1 MVQRLWNWIVE
12 PKTQI
17 APERQLFSNR
27 DLKLLILPL
36 FGEQFLAMLV
46 GIADTMMVSYAGE
59 AAVSG
64 VSLVNMLN
72 TFFIYLFTA
81 LASGGAVVVSQ
92 YIGHGDPKNGN
103 LASGQLYTVSFL
115 FSVVCMAV
123 ALVFDQPLLQLL
135 FGLDALKGISA
146 MMVVGSIFLD
156 YILAFTVLGLAGMFR
171 GKIKNDAAA
180 FTLGSFVSMMLRYFC
195 SFLSGWVLWASFNET
210 ADMQGFI
217 ATFFPALGNLS
228 GTALAVVYSLVYNG
242 SYMIPEIILTCV
254 VGFLLVQFAGKQ
266 ILDKA
271 PEKSA

>member
-1 MVQRLWNWIVE
+1 MNTVSKRTFNLVLAGVM
-12 PKTQI
+12 I
-17 APERQLFSNR
+17 AM
-27 DLKLLILPL
+27 
-36 FGEQFLAMLV
+36 G
-46 GIADTMMVSYAGE
+46 
-59 AAVSG
+59 
-64 VSLVNMLN
+64 
-72 TFFIYLFTA
+72 TA
-81 LASGGAVVVSQ
+81 LGFVKPFELPHGGAITLCSMLPVMFFSYRCGLKWGLSAGLV
-92 YIGHGDPKNGN
+92 
-103 LASGQLYTVSFL
+103 
-115 FSVVCMAV
+115 FSV
-123 ALVFDQPLLQLL
+123 LQLL

-146 MMVVGSIFLD
+146 MMVVGSVFLD

>member
-1 MVQRLWNWIVE
+1 MNTVSKRTFNLVLAGVM
-12 PKTQI
+12 I
-17 APERQLFSNR
+17 AM
-27 DLKLLILPL
+27 
-36 FGEQFLAMLV
+36 G
-46 GIADTMMVSYAGE
+46 
-59 AAVSG
+59 
-64 VSLVNMLN
+64 
-72 TFFIYLFTA
+72 TA
-81 LASGGAVVVSQ
+81 LGFVKPFELPYGGAITLCSMLPVMFFSYRCGLKWGLSAGLV
-92 YIGHGDPKNGN
+92 
-103 LASGQLYTVSFL
+103 
-115 FSVVCMAV
+115 FSV
-123 ALVFDQPLLQLL
+123 LQLL

-180 FTLGSFVSMMLRYFC
+180 FTLGSFVSMMLRYLC

-266 ILDKA
+266 VLDKPKQA
-271 PEKSA
+271 

>member
-1 MVQRLWNWIVE
+1 MNMNTVSKRTFNLVLAGIM
-12 PKTQI
+12 I
-17 APERQLFSNR
+17 AMGTVLGFVKPFE
-27 DLKLLILPL
+27 LP
-36 FGEQFLAMLV
+36 
-46 GIADTMMVSYAGE
+46 Y
-59 AAVSG
+59 
-64 VSLVNMLN
+64 
-72 TFFIYLFTA
+72 
-81 LASGGAVVVSQ
+81 GGAITLCSMLPVMFFSYRCGLKWGLSAGLV
-92 YIGHGDPKNGN
+92 
-103 LASGQLYTVSFL
+103 
-115 FSVVCMAV
+115 FSV
-123 ALVFDQPLLQLL
+123 LQLL

-180 FTLGSFVSMMLRYFC
+180 FTLGSFVSMMLRYLC

>member
-1 MVQRLWNWIVE
+1 MNTVSKRTFNLVLAGVM
-12 PKTQI
+12 I
-17 APERQLFSNR
+17 AM
-27 DLKLLILPL
+27 
-36 FGEQFLAMLV
+36 G
-46 GIADTMMVSYAGE
+46 
-59 AAVSG
+59 
-64 VSLVNMLN
+64 
-72 TFFIYLFTA
+72 TA
-81 LASGGAVVVSQ
+81 LGFVKPFELPYGGAITLCSMLPVMFFSYRCGLKWGLSAGLV
-92 YIGHGDPKNGN
+92 
-103 LASGQLYTVSFL
+103 
-115 FSVVCMAV
+115 FSV
-123 ALVFDQPLLQLL
+123 LQLL

-171 GKIKNDAAA
+171 GKIKNDAVA

-217 ATFFPALGNLS
+217 ASFFPALGNLS

>member
-1 MVQRLWNWIVE
+1 MNTVSKRTFNLVLAGVM
-12 PKTQI
+12 I
-17 APERQLFSNR
+17 AM
-27 DLKLLILPL
+27 
-36 FGEQFLAMLV
+36 G
-46 GIADTMMVSYAGE
+46 
-59 AAVSG
+59 
-64 VSLVNMLN
+64 
-72 TFFIYLFTA
+72 TA
-81 LASGGAVVVSQ
+81 LGFVKPFELPYGGAITLCSMLPVMFFSYRCGLKWGLSAGLV
-92 YIGHGDPKNGN
+92 
-103 LASGQLYTVSFL
+103 
-115 FSVVCMAV
+115 FSV
-123 ALVFDQPLLQLL
+123 LQLL

-171 GKIKNDAAA
+171 GKIKNDAVA

-195 SFLSGWVLWASFNET
+195 SFLSGWLLWASFNET

>member
-1 MVQRLWNWIVE
+1 MNTVSKRTFNLVLAGVM
-12 PKTQI
+12 I
-17 APERQLFSNR
+17 AM
-27 DLKLLILPL
+27 
-36 FGEQFLAMLV
+36 G
-46 GIADTMMVSYAGE
+46 
-59 AAVSG
+59 
-64 VSLVNMLN
+64 
-72 TFFIYLFTA
+72 TA
-81 LASGGAVVVSQ
+81 LGFVKPFELPYGGAITLCSMLPVMFFSYRCGLKWGLSAGLV
-92 YIGHGDPKNGN
+92 
-103 LASGQLYTVSFL
+103 
-115 FSVVCMAV
+115 FSV
-123 ALVFDQPLLQLL
+123 LQLL

-171 GKIKNDAAA
+171 GKIKNDAVA

>member
-1 MVQRLWNWIVE
+1 
-12 PKTQI
+12 
-17 APERQLFSNR
+17 
-27 DLKLLILPL
+27 
-36 FGEQFLAMLV
+36 
-46 GIADTMMVSYAGE
+46 
-59 AAVSG
+59 
-64 VSLVNMLN
+64 
-72 TFFIYLFTA
+72 
-81 LASGGAVVVSQ
+81 
-92 YIGHGDPKNGN
+92 
-103 LASGQLYTVSFL
+103 
-115 FSVVCMAV
+115 
-123 ALVFDQPLLQLL
+123 
-135 FGLDALKGISA
+135 

-217 ATFFPALGNLS
+217 ASFFPALGNLS

-271 PEKSA
+271 PEKSAWRLRSNKKLPEKGRLFC

>member
-1 MVQRLWNWIVE
+1 MNTVSKRTFNLVLAGVM
-12 PKTQI
+12 I
-17 APERQLFSNR
+17 AM
-27 DLKLLILPL
+27 
-36 FGEQFLAMLV
+36 G
-46 GIADTMMVSYAGE
+46 
-59 AAVSG
+59 
-64 VSLVNMLN
+64 
-72 TFFIYLFTA
+72 TA
-81 LASGGAVVVSQ
+81 LGFVKPFELPYGGAITLCSMLPVMFFSYRCGLKWGLSAGLV
-92 YIGHGDPKNGN
+92 
-103 LASGQLYTVSFL
+103 
-115 FSVVCMAV
+115 FSV
-123 ALVFDQPLLQLL
+123 LQLL

-210 ADMQGFI
+210 ADVRGFI

>member
-1 MVQRLWNWIVE
+1 MNTVSKRTFNLVLAGIM
-12 PKTQI
+12 I
-17 APERQLFSNR
+17 AMGTVLGFVKPFE
-27 DLKLLILPL
+27 LP
-36 FGEQFLAMLV
+36 
-46 GIADTMMVSYAGE
+46 Y
-59 AAVSG
+59 
-64 VSLVNMLN
+64 
-72 TFFIYLFTA
+72 
-81 LASGGAVVVSQ
+81 GGAITLCSMLPVMFFSYRCGLKWGLSAGLV
-92 YIGHGDPKNGN
+92 
-103 LASGQLYTVSFL
+103 
-115 FSVVCMAV
+115 FSV
-123 ALVFDQPLLQLL
+123 LQLL

-242 SYMIPEIILTCV
+242 SYMIPELILTCV

>member
-1 MVQRLWNWIVE
+1 MNMNTVSKRTFNLVLAGVM
-12 PKTQI
+12 I
-17 APERQLFSNR
+17 AM
-27 DLKLLILPL
+27 
-36 FGEQFLAMLV
+36 G
-46 GIADTMMVSYAGE
+46 
-59 AAVSG
+59 
-64 VSLVNMLN
+64 
-72 TFFIYLFTA
+72 TA
-81 LASGGAVVVSQ
+81 LGFVKPFELPYGGAITLCSMLPVMFFSYRCGLKWGLSAGLV
-92 YIGHGDPKNGN
+92 
-103 LASGQLYTVSFL
+103 
-115 FSVVCMAV
+115 FSV
-123 ALVFDQPLLQLL
+123 LQLL

>member
-1 MVQRLWNWIVE
+1 MNTVSKRTFNLVLAGVM
-12 PKTQI
+12 I
-17 APERQLFSNR
+17 AM
-27 DLKLLILPL
+27 
-36 FGEQFLAMLV
+36 G
-46 GIADTMMVSYAGE
+46 
-59 AAVSG
+59 
-64 VSLVNMLN
+64 
-72 TFFIYLFTA
+72 TA
-81 LASGGAVVVSQ
+81 LGFVKPFELPYGGAITLCSMLPVMFFSYRCGLKWGLSAGLV
-92 YIGHGDPKNGN
+92 
-103 LASGQLYTVSFL
+103 
-115 FSVVCMAV
+115 FSV
-123 ALVFDQPLLQLL
+123 LQLL

-171 GKIKNDAAA
+171 GKIKNDAVA

-266 ILDKA
+266 VLDKPKQA
-271 PEKSA
+271 

>member
-1 MVQRLWNWIVE
+1 MNTVSKRTFNLVLAGVM
-12 PKTQI
+12 I
-17 APERQLFSNR
+17 AM
-27 DLKLLILPL
+27 
-36 FGEQFLAMLV
+36 G
-46 GIADTMMVSYAGE
+46 
-59 AAVSG
+59 
-64 VSLVNMLN
+64 
-72 TFFIYLFTA
+72 TA
-81 LASGGAVVVSQ
+81 LGFVKPFELPYGGAITLCSMLPVMFFSYRCGLKWGLSAGLV
-92 YIGHGDPKNGN
+92 
-103 LASGQLYTVSFL
+103 
-115 FSVVCMAV
+115 FSV
-123 ALVFDQPLLQLL
+123 LQLI

-171 GKIKNDAAA
+171 GKIKNDAVA

>member
-1 MVQRLWNWIVE
+1 MNTVSKRTFNLVLAGVM
-12 PKTQI
+12 I
-17 APERQLFSNR
+17 AM
-27 DLKLLILPL
+27 
-36 FGEQFLAMLV
+36 G
-46 GIADTMMVSYAGE
+46 
-59 AAVSG
+59 
-64 VSLVNMLN
+64 
-72 TFFIYLFTA
+72 TA
-81 LASGGAVVVSQ
+81 LGFVKPFELPYGGAITLCSMLPVMFFSYRCGLKWGLSAGLV
-92 YIGHGDPKNGN
+92 
-103 LASGQLYTVSFL
+103 
-115 FSVVCMAV
+115 FSV
-123 ALVFDQPLLQLL
+123 LQLL

-271 PEKSA
+271 PEKKA

>member
-1 MVQRLWNWIVE
+1 MNTVSKRTFNLVLAGVM
-12 PKTQI
+12 I
-17 APERQLFSNR
+17 AM
-27 DLKLLILPL
+27 
-36 FGEQFLAMLV
+36 G
-46 GIADTMMVSYAGE
+46 
-59 AAVSG
+59 
-64 VSLVNMLN
+64 
-72 TFFIYLFTA
+72 TA
-81 LASGGAVVVSQ
+81 LGFVKPFELPYGGAVTLCSMLPVMFFSYRCGLKWGLSAGLV
-92 YIGHGDPKNGN
+92 
-103 LASGQLYTVSFL
+103 
-115 FSVVCMAV
+115 FSV
-123 ALVFDQPLLQLL
+123 LQLL

>member
-1 MVQRLWNWIVE
+1 MNIVS
-12 PKTQI
+12 KRTFNLVLAGVMI
-17 APERQLFSNR
+17 AM
-27 DLKLLILPL
+27 
-36 FGEQFLAMLV
+36 G
-46 GIADTMMVSYAGE
+46 
-59 AAVSG
+59 
-64 VSLVNMLN
+64 
-72 TFFIYLFTA
+72 TA
-81 LASGGAVVVSQ
+81 LGFVKPFELPYGGAITLCSMLPVMFFSYRCGLKWGLSAGLV
-92 YIGHGDPKNGN
+92 
-103 LASGQLYTVSFL
+103 
-115 FSVVCMAV
+115 FSV
-123 ALVFDQPLLQLL
+123 LQLL

>member
-1 MVQRLWNWIVE
+1 MNTVSKRTFNLVLAGVM
-12 PKTQI
+12 I
-17 APERQLFSNR
+17 AM
-27 DLKLLILPL
+27 
-36 FGEQFLAMLV
+36 G
-46 GIADTMMVSYAGE
+46 
-59 AAVSG
+59 
-64 VSLVNMLN
+64 
-72 TFFIYLFTA
+72 TA
-81 LASGGAVVVSQ
+81 LGFVKPFELPYGGAITLCSMLPVMFFSYRCGLKWGLSAGLV
-92 YIGHGDPKNGN
+92 
-103 LASGQLYTVSFL
+103 
-115 FSVVCMAV
+115 FSV
-123 ALVFDQPLLQLL
+123 LQLL

-217 ATFFPALGNLS
+217 ASFFPALGNLS

>member
-1 MVQRLWNWIVE
+1 MNTVSKRTFNLVLAGVM
-12 PKTQI
+12 I
-17 APERQLFSNR
+17 AM
-27 DLKLLILPL
+27 
-36 FGEQFLAMLV
+36 G
-46 GIADTMMVSYAGE
+46 
-59 AAVSG
+59 
-64 VSLVNMLN
+64 
-72 TFFIYLFTA
+72 TA
-81 LASGGAVVVSQ
+81 LGFVKPFELPYGGAITLCSMLPVMFFSYRCGLKWGLSAGLV
-92 YIGHGDPKNGN
+92 
-103 LASGQLYTVSFL
+103 
-115 FSVVCMAV
+115 FSV
-123 ALVFDQPLLQLL
+123 LQLL

-217 ATFFPALGNLS
+217 ASFFPALGNLS

-271 PEKSA
+271 PEKKA

>member
-1 MVQRLWNWIVE
+1 MNTVSKRTFNLVLAGVM
-12 PKTQI
+12 I
-17 APERQLFSNR
+17 AM
-27 DLKLLILPL
+27 
-36 FGEQFLAMLV
+36 G
-46 GIADTMMVSYAGE
+46 
-59 AAVSG
+59 
-64 VSLVNMLN
+64 
-72 TFFIYLFTA
+72 TA
-81 LASGGAVVVSQ
+81 LGFVKPFELPYGGAITLCSMLPVMFFSYRCGLKWGLSAGLV
-92 YIGHGDPKNGN
+92 
-103 LASGQLYTVSFL
+103 
-115 FSVVCMAV
+115 FSV
-123 ALVFDQPLLQLL
+123 LQLL

-180 FTLGSFVSMMLRYFC
+180 FTLGSFISMMLRYFC

>member
-1 MVQRLWNWIVE
+1 MNTVSKRTFNLVLAGVM
-12 PKTQI
+12 I
-17 APERQLFSNR
+17 AM
-27 DLKLLILPL
+27 
-36 FGEQFLAMLV
+36 G
-46 GIADTMMVSYAGE
+46 
-59 AAVSG
+59 
-64 VSLVNMLN
+64 
-72 TFFIYLFTA
+72 TA
-81 LASGGAVVVSQ
+81 LGFVKPFELPYGGAITLCSMLPVMFFSYRCGLKWGLSAGLV
-92 YIGHGDPKNGN
+92 
-103 LASGQLYTVSFL
+103 
-115 FSVVCMAV
+115 FSV
-123 ALVFDQPLLQLL
+123 LQLL

-171 GKIKNDAAA
+171 GKIKNDAVA

-195 SFLSGWVLWASFNET
+195 SFLSAWVLWASFNET

>member
-1 MVQRLWNWIVE
+1 MNTVSKRTFNLVLAGVM
-12 PKTQI
+12 I
-17 APERQLFSNR
+17 AM
-27 DLKLLILPL
+27 
-36 FGEQFLAMLV
+36 G
-46 GIADTMMVSYAGE
+46 
-59 AAVSG
+59 
-64 VSLVNMLN
+64 
-72 TFFIYLFTA
+72 TA
-81 LASGGAVVVSQ
+81 LGFVKPFELPYGGAITLCSMLPVMFFSYRCGVKWGLSAGLV
-92 YIGHGDPKNGN
+92 
-103 LASGQLYTVSFL
+103 
-115 FSVVCMAV
+115 FSV
-123 ALVFDQPLLQLL
+123 LQLL

>member
-1 MVQRLWNWIVE
+1 MNTVSKRTFNLVLAGVM
-12 PKTQI
+12 I
-17 APERQLFSNR
+17 AM
-27 DLKLLILPL
+27 
-36 FGEQFLAMLV
+36 G
-46 GIADTMMVSYAGE
+46 
-59 AAVSG
+59 
-64 VSLVNMLN
+64 
-72 TFFIYLFTA
+72 TA
-81 LASGGAVVVSQ
+81 LGFVKPFELPYGGAITLCSMLPVMFFSYRCGLKWGLSAGLV
-92 YIGHGDPKNGN
+92 
-103 LASGQLYTVSFL
+103 
-115 FSVVCMAV
+115 FSV
-123 ALVFDQPLLQLL
+123 LQLL

-171 GKIKNDAAA
+171 GKIKNDAVA

-254 VGFLLVQFAGKQ
+254 VGFLLE
-266 ILDKA
+266 D
-271 PEKSA
+271 

>member
-1 MVQRLWNWIVE
+1 MNTVSKRTFNLVLAGVM
-12 PKTQI
+12 I
-17 APERQLFSNR
+17 AM
-27 DLKLLILPL
+27 
-36 FGEQFLAMLV
+36 G
-46 GIADTMMVSYAGE
+46 
-59 AAVSG
+59 
-64 VSLVNMLN
+64 
-72 TFFIYLFTA
+72 TA
-81 LASGGAVVVSQ
+81 LGFVKPFELPYGGAITLCSMLPVMFFSYRCGLKWGLSAGLV
-92 YIGHGDPKNGN
+92 
-103 LASGQLYTVSFL
+103 
-115 FSVVCMAV
+115 FSV
-123 ALVFDQPLLQLL
+123 LQLL

-195 SFLSGWVLWASFNET
+195 SFLSGWVLWASFNVT

>member
-1 MVQRLWNWIVE
+1 MNTVSKRTFNLVLAGVM
-12 PKTQI
+12 I
-17 APERQLFSNR
+17 AM
-27 DLKLLILPL
+27 
-36 FGEQFLAMLV
+36 G
-46 GIADTMMVSYAGE
+46 
-59 AAVSG
+59 
-64 VSLVNMLN
+64 
-72 TFFIYLFTA
+72 TA
-81 LASGGAVVVSQ
+81 LGFVKPFELPYGGAITLCSMLPVMFFSYRCGLKWGLSAGLV
-92 YIGHGDPKNGN
+92 
-103 LASGQLYTVSFL
+103 
-115 FSVVCMAV
+115 FSV
-123 ALVFDQPLLQLL
+123 LQLL

-156 YILAFTVLGLAGMFR
+156 YILAFTVLGLAGMIR

>member
-1 MVQRLWNWIVE
+1 MNTVSKRTFNLVLAGIM
-12 PKTQI
+12 I
-17 APERQLFSNR
+17 AM
-27 DLKLLILPL
+27 
-36 FGEQFLAMLV
+36 G
-46 GIADTMMVSYAGE
+46 
-59 AAVSG
+59 
-64 VSLVNMLN
+64 
-72 TFFIYLFTA
+72 TA
-81 LASGGAVVVSQ
+81 LGFVKPFELPYGGAITLCSMLPVMFFSYRCGLKWGLSAGLV
-92 YIGHGDPKNGN
+92 
-103 LASGQLYTVSFL
+103 
-115 FSVVCMAV
+115 FSV
-123 ALVFDQPLLQLL
+123 LQLL

>member
-1 MVQRLWNWIVE
+1 MNTVSKRTFNLVLAGVM
-12 PKTQI
+12 I
-17 APERQLFSNR
+17 AM
-27 DLKLLILPL
+27 
-36 FGEQFLAMLV
+36 G
-46 GIADTMMVSYAGE
+46 
-59 AAVSG
+59 
-64 VSLVNMLN
+64 
-72 TFFIYLFTA
+72 TA
-81 LASGGAVVVSQ
+81 LGFVKPFELPYGGAITLCSMLPVMFFSYRRGLKWGLSAGLV
-92 YIGHGDPKNGN
+92 
-103 LASGQLYTVSFL
+103 
-115 FSVVCMAV
+115 FSV
-123 ALVFDQPLLQLL
+123 LQLL

-171 GKIKNDAAA
+171 GKIKNDAVA